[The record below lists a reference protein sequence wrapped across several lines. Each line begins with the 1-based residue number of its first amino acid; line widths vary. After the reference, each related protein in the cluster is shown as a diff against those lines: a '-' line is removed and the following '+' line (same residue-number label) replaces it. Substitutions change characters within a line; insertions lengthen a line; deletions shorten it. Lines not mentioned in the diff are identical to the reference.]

1 MTLLK
6 LRRESDGA
14 LLALRKQLYMGGEG
28 TIYAVRDDT
37 TCVVKI
43 YKDISMERAV
53 KLLTMLLNPPT
64 DPAHEPEHVSF
75 AWPIDRMLDEFGT
88 CLGFLMPYIQPSHNS
103 PLSKLINPKARRKL
117 ARGIT
122 WEFLL
127 RAATNLT
134 SVVAALHE
142 RGYVIGD
149 LNENNVLVSN
159 TALVTLVDCDS
170 MQVPTVS
177 GATYHC
183 TVGSSEYTPAELQH
197 ADFAD
202 VKRQPYH
209 DAFGLAV
216 LIFQLLMEGQHPF
229 QGKWFGPGEP
239 PSIEARIAIGDWP
252 YASTAHSTPAA
263 NALPLTLLPPS
274 LQQLMWDCFVNGHRS
289 PDQRPTAEQWHAAL
303 QSTEKTLI
311 TCGVNDQHRYNN
323 HLDHCPWCERAAVG
337 VPDPYPTLAQ
347 PRTDVSAKRMGKCA
361 HVVAIHGCKGRGGT
375 STTTINLAACLAESG
390 LKILVAD
397 FDPQSNTT
405 TGMGLD
411 AHEVGLSMYELLV
424 DENVSVAQ
432 VIKPEIR
439 PNLSLL
445 PATVDLYAADTELA
459 HLDHR
464 ETRLKRALDTVK
476 QDYDF
481 ILIDCRTWPGLFT
494 ENAYS
499 AADGVILVLR
509 CEYFAL
515 QGMEHRLNTIQ
526 LIHDRWNPQLTL
538 DGVLLTMYDPRD
550 WASSMV
556 LSEISEHFPKEKF
569 DTIIPRNLRLA
580 EVPSFGIDIL
590 EHDPRSP
597 SALAYKRLAEE
608 VIARAKRM
616 RETPA

>member
-1 MTLLK
+1 MSVLK
-6 LRRESDGA
+6 VRRESDGS
-14 LLALRKQLYMGGEG
+14 LVTLRKELHTGGEG
-28 TIYAVRDDT
+28 TIYSLRDDDT
-37 TCVVKI
+37 HVVKI

-53 KLLTMLLNPPT
+53 KLITMLLNLPT

-75 AWPIDRMLDEFGT
+75 AWPSERMLDEYGT
-88 CLGFLMPYIQPSHNS
+88 CLGFLMPYIEPSHHS

-127 RAATNLT
+127 RTATNLA
-134 SVVAALHE
+134 SVVGALHE

-177 GATYHC
+177 GATFYC

-229 QGKWFGPGEP
+229 QGKWLGPGEP
-239 PSIEARIAIGDWP
+239 PSIEARIAVGDWP
-252 YASTAHSTPAA
+252 YESTAHSTPAT
-263 NALPLTLLPPS
+263 NALPLTMLPPS
-274 LQQLMWDCFVNGHRS
+274 LQQLMWACFVDGHRS
-289 PDQRPTAEQWHAAL
+289 PEQRPSAEQWHAAL
-303 QSTEKTLI
+303 QSTENTLI
-311 TCGVNDQHRYNN
+311 TCTVNDRHRYNN
-323 HLDHCPWCERAAVG
+323 HLDRCPWCERTSVG
-337 VPDPYPTLAQ
+337 IPDPYPPLAQ
-347 PRTDVSAKRMGKCA
+347 PESISSSKRMGRYA
-361 HVVAIHGCKGRGGT
+361 HVVAIHGCKGQGGT
-375 STTTINLAACLAESG
+375 STTTMNLAVRLAELV
-390 LKILVAD
+390 LKTLVAD
-397 FDPQSNTT
+397 FDPQSDTT
-405 TGMGLD
+405 TGLGLD
-411 AHEVGLSMYELLV
+411 AHKVDLSIYELLV

-445 PATVDLYAADTELA
+445 PAKVDLYAADTKLA
-459 HLDHR
+459 HLDQR

-494 ENAYS
+494 ANAYS

-515 QGMEHRLNTIQ
+515 QGMEYRLNTIQ
-526 LIHDRWNPQLTL
+526 SIRDRWNPHLTL

-550 WASSMV
+550 TTSSMV
-556 LSEISEHFPKEKF
+556 LREISEHFPKEKF
-569 DTIIPRNLRLA
+569 DTIIPRNVRLA
-580 EVPSFGIDIL
+580 EVPSFKIDIL
-590 EHDPRSP
+590 EQDPRSP

-608 VIARAKRM
+608 VIARTKLM

>member
-14 LLALRKQLYMGGEG
+14 LLTLRKQLYMGGEG
-28 TIYAVRDDT
+28 TIYAVCDDT

-53 KLLTMLLNPPT
+53 KLITMLLNPPT
-64 DPAHEPEHVSF
+64 DPAQEPEHVSF
-75 AWPIDRMLDEFGT
+75 AWPIDRMVDEFGT

-197 ADFAD
+197 ADFAE
-202 VKRQPYH
+202 VERQTYH

-239 PSIEARIAIGDWP
+239 PSIEARIELGDWP
-252 YASTAHSTPAA
+252 YASMAHSAPAA

-289 PDQRPTAEQWHAAL
+289 PELRPTAEQWHAAL

-311 TCGVNDQHRYNN
+311 TCDVNDQHRYNN
-323 HLDHCPWCERAAVG
+323 HLDRCPWCERAAVG
-337 VPDPYPTLAQ
+337 VPDPYPPLAQ
-347 PRTDVSAKRMGKCA
+347 PRTNSSAKRVGKYA
-361 HVVAIHGCKGRGGT
+361 HVVAIHGCKGQGGT

-390 LKILVAD
+390 LKTLVAD

-405 TGMGLD
+405 TGLGLN
-411 AHEVGLSMYELLV
+411 AHEVGLSIYELLV
-424 DENVSVAQ
+424 DENVSIAQ

-459 HLDHR
+459 YLDHR

-569 DTIIPRNLRLA
+569 DTIIPRNVRLA
-580 EVPSFGIDIL
+580 EVSSFGLDIL